1 MRASQSDLRNHS
13 VVLGGCEDVDPVE
26 LEKPGEVPVELIED
40 QKLAPLELF
49 NDLKAAVEANSSK
62 GRSVLYPG
70 KSMKFDDMP
79 LELWHGRLEFHRKG
93 RCLGTKRA
101 KAGRAADPGAC
112 KEGILGG
119 LGAFHEMKLLL
130 LGHIAGVAGDLPH
143 CFARKLRHS
152 LINTLMN

>member
-1 MRASQSDLRNHS
+1 M
-13 VVLGGCEDVDPVE
+13 
-26 LEKPGEVPVELIED
+26 ELIED
-40 QKLAPLELF
+40 QKQEHLELI
-49 NDLKAAVEANSSK
+49 NDLKAAVEVNSSK

-70 KSMKFDDMP
+70 KSMKFDGMP
-79 LELWHGRLEFHRKG
+79 LEELWHRRSEFHRKG

-112 KEGILGG
+112 KEGVLGG
-119 LGAFHEMKLLL
+119 LGAFHDMKLLL
-130 LGHIAGVAGDLPH
+130 LGRIAGVAGDLPH